1 MAGDDLTAPLG
12 LGIGKRRI
20 RIPLGLIGIVIITVL
35 TVTVGVW
42 VAVVD
47 DPYGGE
53 PSAVVVL
60 NKTSVS
66 GVSARDITVVG
77 IRPGVGEDGQ
87 PLPQTGQPQSGQS
100 MPGQSMPGQPGS
112 DGGSHFEPVLPPVGS
127 ALHPVDGTV
136 QALTIE
142 PDARIAESGRYGI
155 LPKMADNGARPLDFY
170 ARPFNTEAIGVAR
183 IAIVVGG
190 LGLSEAGTNL
200 ALEKLPADV
209 SLAFA
214 PYGDNLKDWQARARQ
229 DGHELLL
236 QVPLEPFDYPDNDP
250 GPHTL
255 LVDQARQQNIDRLHW
270 VMSRITNYVGVV
282 NEMGARFTA
291 TPDALQPV
299 LEEVGRRGLM
309 YLDDGSSSRS
319 LASSLAN
326 TTGTPFLRADLA
338 LDRNPSRD
346 EIDAR
351 LLELEAVARTKGFAV
366 GYASALPVSVDRI
379 SQWAK
384 SLESRGLV
392 LVPLTAGV
400 RHNNS

>member
-1 MAGDDLTAPLG
+1 MAGDELNAPLG
-12 LGIGKRRI
+12 LGIGKRRF

-53 PSAVVVL
+53 PSAVVAL
-60 NKTSVS
+60 NKTSVQ

-77 IRPGVGEDGQ
+77 IRPGVGEDGK
-87 PLPQTGQPQSGQS
+87 PLP
-100 MPGQSMPGQPGS
+100 PGEAAKQGDSPR
-112 DGGSHFEPVLPPVGS
+112 FEPVLPPEGNALQPAEGDVG
-127 ALHPVDGTV
+127 
-136 QALTIE
+136 ALTSE
-142 PDARIAESGRYGI
+142 PDARISESGRYGI
-155 LPKMADNGARPLDFY
+155 LPKMADNGARALDFY
-170 ARPFNTEAIGVAR
+170 ARPFDTDMIGVAR

-190 LGLSEAGTNL
+190 LGLSEAGTTL
-200 ALEKLPADV
+200 ALDKLPADV
-209 SLAFA
+209 TLAFA
-214 PYGDNLKDWQARARQ
+214 PYGGNLKDWEARARQ

-255 LVDQARQQNIDRLHW
+255 LVDMAHQQNVDRLHW
-270 VMSRITNYVGVV
+270 LMSRITNYVGIV
-282 NEMGARFTA
+282 NEMGSRFSA
-291 TPDALQPV
+291 TPAAMQPV
-299 LEEVGRRGLM
+299 LEEIGRRGLM

-319 LASSLAN
+319 VAASLAN
-326 TTGTPFLRADLA
+326 TTGTPFLRADLQ

-351 LLELEAVARTKGFAV
+351 LLELEAVARSKGFAV
-366 GYASALPVSVDRI
+366 GYASALPVSIDRI

-384 SLESRGLV
+384 NLEARGLL
-392 LVPLTAGV
+392 LVPLSAGV
-400 RHNNS
+400 RYNNS

>member
-12 LGIGKRRI
+12 LGIGKRRF

-35 TVTVGVW
+35 TVTVGIW

-77 IRPGVGEDGQ
+77 IRPDVGEDGK
-87 PLPQTGQPQSGQS
+87 PLA
-100 MPGQSMPGQPGS
+100 QPGEGHG
-112 DGGSHFEPVLPPVGS
+112 DGGPRFEPVLPPAGAVLNPSEG
-127 ALHPVDGTV
+127 DV
-136 QALTIE
+136 QALTVD

-155 LPKMADNGARPLDFY
+155 LPKMADNGARALDFY
-170 ARPFNTEAIGVAR
+170 ARPFDNEAVGVAR

-200 ALEKLPADV
+200 ALEKLPSDV
-209 SLAFA
+209 TLAFA

-255 LVDQARQQNIDRLHW
+255 LVDQSHQQNIDRLHW
-270 VMSRITNYVGVV
+270 LMSRITNYVGVV
-282 NEMGARFTA
+282 NQMGGRFTSA
-291 TPDALQPV
+291 PEALQPV

-319 LASSLAN
+319 VASSLAN
-326 TTGTPFLRADLA
+326 TTNTPFLRADLA
-338 LDRNPSRD
+338 IDRNPSRD

-366 GYASALPVSVDRI
+366 GYASALPVSIDRI

-384 SLESRGLV
+384 SLQARGLQ

>member
-12 LGIGKRRI
+12 LDIGKRRF
-20 RIPLGLIGIVIITVL
+20 RVPLGLIGIVIITVI

-53 PSAVVVL
+53 PSAVVAL

-66 GVSARDITVVG
+66 GVSARDITVLG
-77 IRPGVGEDGQ
+77 IRPGEGADGQ
-87 PLPQTGQPQSGQS
+87 PLA
-100 MPGQSMPGQPGS
+100 PGAQATAG
-112 DGGSHFEPVLPPVGS
+112 DGPRFEPVLPPADAGLK
-127 ALHPVDGTV
+127 AVDGEA
-136 QALTIE
+136 QALTVE
-142 PDARIAESGRYGI
+142 PDARISEGGRYGI
-155 LPKMADNGARPLDFY
+155 LPKVADNGARALDFY
-170 ARPFNTEAIGVAR
+170 ARPFNAETIGVAR

-209 SLAFA
+209 TLAFA

-236 QVPLEPFDYPDNDP
+236 QIPLEPFDYPDNDP

-255 LVDQARQQNIDRLHW
+255 LVDQPYQQNIDRLHW
-270 VMSRITNYVGVV
+270 LMSRITNYVGVV
-282 NEMGARFTA
+282 NQMGGRFTA
-291 TPDALQPV
+291 TPEALQPV
-299 LEEVGRRGLM
+299 LEEVGKRGLM

-319 LASSLAN
+319 IASALAN
-326 TTGTPFLRADLA
+326 TTRTPFLRADLS
-338 LDRNPSRD
+338 LDRSPSRD

-366 GYASALPVSVDRI
+366 GYASALPVSIDRI
-379 SQWAK
+379 SEWAK
-384 SLESRGLV
+384 SLEARGLL
-392 LVPLTAGV
+392 LVPLSAGV
-400 RHNNS
+400 RGDNS